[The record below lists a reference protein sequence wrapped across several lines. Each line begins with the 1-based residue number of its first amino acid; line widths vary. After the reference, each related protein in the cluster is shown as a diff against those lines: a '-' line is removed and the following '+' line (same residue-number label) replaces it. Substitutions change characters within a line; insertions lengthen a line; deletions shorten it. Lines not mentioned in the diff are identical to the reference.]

1 MSQLLTPKAFFTG
14 GLFCL
19 IALSTTANAQWAVE
33 SRGELGLE
41 TRVFQPDD
49 NPGTNDQNVAAAA
62 RLQVD
67 SRKGDLRLRFRGFVR
82 HDQTDRGRSAAFPEE
97 AWAQWK
103 GERFS
108 LTVGWDMV
116 TWTATEAFHP
126 ADVVNARYF
135 DSNVENFEK
144 VGEPLAQLRMKLGQ
158 GNISAY
164 LMPYFTSPIF
174 PSAQSRLSFTGPGVS
189 MGGARWL
196 TRDGDITRDR
206 LGAQWAVN
214 LQQTVGD
221 ADLSFHVLQNQDRY
235 NPVIGIDPTRLEVH
249 PLFKPVTQIGG
260 TYQQVIEGLIAKAE
274 FAYRYYDRSD
284 AKPSP
289 TFIALD
295 PRQLTENRDHG
306 VAALGLEYSVS
317 HDIGWEST
325 FIVEGQS
332 VFAEGKGLNGNAR
345 IRHELNIFQRD
356 VMGGLRLAFQDAA
369 DSTLLLFA
377 VVDLENA
384 EQMFGNLGYNRRL
397 GEEWSLKAGLRFF
410 NLPPK
415 NPDMPVGFER
425 WHKANQFTLTLMRHF

>member
-1 MSQLLTPKAFFTG
+1 MSHLLTPRAVFVCALCIFG
-14 GLFCL
+14 
-19 IALSTTANAQWAVE
+19 LSTTANAQWSVE

-41 TRVFQPDD
+41 TRVFQPDND
-49 NPGTNDQNVAAAA
+49 SGTNDQNVAAAA
-62 RLQVD
+62 RIQVD

-82 HDQTDRGRSAAFPEE
+82 HDETDRGRSAAFPEE

-144 VGEPLAQLRMKLGQ
+144 IGEPLAQLRMKLGQ

-174 PSAQSRLSFTGPGVS
+174 PSARSRLSFTGPGVS
-189 MGGARWL
+189 MGSARWL
-196 TRDGDITRDR
+196 TRDGDITSDR

-214 LQQTVGD
+214 VQQTVGD
-221 ADLSFHVLQNQDRY
+221 ADVSIHVLQNQDRY
-235 NPVIGIDPTRLEVH
+235 NPVIGFDPTRLQVH
-249 PLFKPVTQIGG
+249 PLFKPVTQVGG
-260 TYQQVIEGLIAKAE
+260 TYQQVIEGLIVKGE

-284 AKPSP
+284 TKLSP
-289 TFIALD
+289 TFVALD
-295 PRQLTENRDHG
+295 ARQLTENRDHG
-306 VAALGLEYSVS
+306 TAALGLEYSVS

-332 VFAEGKGLNGNAR
+332 VFAEGKGWNGNER

-377 VVDLENA
+377 VVDLEDP

-415 NPDMPVGFER
+415 NPNMPVGFER
-425 WHKANQFTLTLMRHF
+425 WHKANQVTLTLMRHF

>member
-1 MSQLLTPKAFFTG
+1 MSYRMTRL
-14 GLFCL
+14 
-19 IALSTTANAQWAVE
+19 ALVASATLGVFAVSSTARGEWSAE
-33 SRGELGLE
+33 SRGELGME
-41 TRVFQPDD
+41 SRVFQRDD
-49 NPGTNDQNVAAAA
+49 DAGTKDENVAAAG
-62 RLQVD
+62 RMQVD
-67 SRKGDLRLRFRGFVR
+67 ARNGDFRLRFRGFVR

-144 VGEPLAQLRMKLGQ
+144 IGEPLAQLRMKLGQ

-164 LMPYFTSPIF
+164 LMPYFTAPIF
-174 PSAQSRLSFTGPGVS
+174 PSARSRLSFLPTGTTLGE
-189 MGGARWL
+189 ARWL
-196 TRDGDITRDR
+196 TRDGDVTSDR

-214 LQQTVGD
+214 LQQTIGD
-221 ADLSFHVLQNQDRY
+221 ADVSLHVLQNQDRY
-235 NPVIGIDPTRLEVH
+235 NPVVGLDPAKFELH

-260 TYQQVIEGLIAKAE
+260 TYQQVIEGLIVKAE
-274 FAYRYYDRSD
+274 FAYRIYDRSV
-284 AKPSP
+284 AKPSG
-289 TFIALD
+289 TFVALD

-306 VAALGLEYSVS
+306 TAALGLEYSVS

-325 FIVEGQS
+325 FILEGQS
-332 VFAEGKGLNGNAR
+332 VFAEGKGWNGNDR

-356 VMGGLRLAFQDAA
+356 LMGGLRLAFQDAA
-369 DSTLLLFA
+369 DSSLLLFA
-377 VVDLENA
+377 VVDLEDA
-384 EQMFGNLGYNRRL
+384 EQMFANLGYNRRL

-415 NPDMPVGFER
+415 NPDMPIGFER
-425 WHKANQFTLTLMRHF
+425 WHKANQLTLTLMRHF